1 MTAAHHVRH
10 TGSRAIGLLGLA
22 LLIAGALPG
31 RAAAPQASA
40 TVPMITTTDEQGH
53 PRFLFQPDDLL
64 IGIDTTVTWVNRT
77 IPSHTVTFEQL
88 AVDSGVITSGQ
99 SFSYT
104 FTTPGEYL
112 YACTIHTN
120 MRARVRVLP
129 VPLLP
134 RAWLPQ
140 VVR

>member
-1 MTAAHHVRH
+1 MIPLPHARH
-10 TGSRAIGLLGLA
+10 AGGRLIGLLWLA
-22 LLIAGALPG
+22 LLVAGSLPG
-31 RAAAPQASA
+31 RAAQPQAGA
-40 TVPMITTTDEQGH
+40 TVPIITTTDEQGH

-64 IGIDTTVTWVNRT
+64 VGIDTTVTWINQT
-77 IPSHTVTFEQL
+77 IPPHTVTFENL

-104 FTTPGEYL
+104 FTTPGEYR
-112 YACTIHTN
+112 YTCSIHTD